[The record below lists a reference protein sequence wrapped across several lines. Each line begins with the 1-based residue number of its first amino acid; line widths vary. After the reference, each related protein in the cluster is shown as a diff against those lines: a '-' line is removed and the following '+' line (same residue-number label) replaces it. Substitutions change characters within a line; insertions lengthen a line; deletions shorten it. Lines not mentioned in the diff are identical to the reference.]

1 MGLTSYYHKFL
12 KDYGIIA
19 RPLTNRLRRGQF
31 TWDSEAEQAFC
42 ALKAAMTTTPTLA
55 LPDFTQS
62 FVIQTDA
69 SGEGIGAILSQNDQP
84 IAFMSRSL
92 GVAKKSWST
101 YAREMLAIIVA
112 IRTWRPYILG
122 RRFIIQTDQR
132 SFRYL
137 LEQRILTPEQQKW
150 MGKLVGYDY
159 EIVYKPGKANAA
171 ADALSR
177 RPDSPILNTLYA
189 PSVTIWEELRQLAQT
204 DPYLLRIGKAATANP
219 GKPYAWKDGLLCYN
233 NRIVIPPT
241 SHLVK
246 QLLYE
251 HHKKTMGGHS
261 GILRTFKRLSRQFYW
276 PSMHRVVLE
285 YVSSCDTCQ
294 RAKTQTMS
302 PARLLQPLPVPDQV
316 WEDISLDFVDGLPR
330 SNGHSSILVVVDRP
344 SKGAHI
350 FPLTHPYTASQVA
363 KHFVDMV
370 VRLHGIPRSIVS
382 DRDAIFLSNF
392 WSELWKLSGTKLRR
406 STAYHPQSDGQTEV
420 VNRCIEQYLRCFV
433 QSRPKQWSVFLPW
446 AECWCNTTFHVSTG
460 MSPFEA
466 LYGHKPPLMP
476 RYELGSSLVEEIDEK
491 L

>member
-1 MGLTSYYHKFL
+1 MGLTSYYRKFL

-19 RPLTNRLRRGQF
+19 RPLTNRLQRGQF
-31 TWDSEAEQAFC
+31 TWDSEAEQAFF

-122 RRFIIQTDQR
+122 RKFIIQTDQR

-137 LEQRILTPEQQKW
+137 LEQRILTLEQQKW

-189 PSVTIWEELRQLAQT
+189 PSFMIWEELRQLAQT
-204 DPYLLRIGKAATANP
+204 DPYLLRIGKAATTNP

-233 NRIVIPPT
+233 NRIVIPAT

-251 HHKKTMGGHS
+251 HHKKNDGRSFRDSQNLQALIST
-261 GILRTFKRLSRQFYW
+261 
-276 PSMHRVVLE
+276 VLL
-285 YVSSCDTCQ
+285 
-294 RAKTQTMS
+294 A
-302 PARLLQPLPVPDQV
+302 
-316 WEDISLDFVDGLPR
+316 I
-330 SNGHSSILVVVDRP
+330 
-344 SKGAHI
+344 
-350 FPLTHPYTASQVA
+350 
-363 KHFVDMV
+363 
-370 VRLHGIPRSIVS
+370 
-382 DRDAIFLSNF
+382 DA
-392 WSELWKLSGTKLRR
+392 
-406 STAYHPQSDGQTEV
+406 
-420 VNRCIEQYLRCFV
+420 
-433 QSRPKQWSVFLPW
+433 
-446 AECWCNTTFHVSTG
+446 
-460 MSPFEA
+460 
-466 LYGHKPPLMP
+466 
-476 RYELGSSLVEEIDEK
+476 
-491 L
+491 